1 MNAEEYKLDRFH
13 KTPIRFTL
21 RRYLRRAFSVKTFSP
36 DVYLIHKRYT
46 TLKENE
52 IQDNA
57 RDQIVY
63 EYGIL

>member
-1 MNAEEYKLDRFH
+1 MNAEEYKLDWFH

-21 RRYLRRAFSVKTFSP
+21 HKYLRRAFSVKTFSP

-46 TLKENE
+46 IPRILKENE

-57 RDQIVY
+57 RD
-63 EYGIL
+63 